1 MRDEKGAAVARDGNG
16 VTYVRDERLV
26 SYVESLLLPGR
37 SAGHRDVPVT
47 LLTGGRGRGA
57 EDLFDWLERWI
68 GDVPGA
74 RVDARGG
81 ADDQLVGLLVEI
93 ALGLSRPVPGRS
105 LLVFPSFSALLAD
118 LPREYT
124 RSVGPP
130 PADSVP
136 LPHDSVPLPHDSVPT
151 SHDSVPMSHD
161 SVPVFRIEE
170 AARALAGRRGTAAG
184 SSSTVSPSR
193 RSLPFPP
200 RRISHRDEHSALDF
214 RLIATTVVRFVGA
227 LPRADRETTERRF
240 LDAFFADLRNS
251 YRRYR
256 RRSTSRILL
265 LLENA
270 DTPAAGRLLR
280 HLVTARRSETADP
293 ADGLVVVAVTADY
306 STTLRHTGLGPA
318 TGAPAHGQQPTEVLD
333 GLRAAGLDLS
343 SRDVEAE
350 VRHAIQESGSAARH
364 TLGGRDNRAFSRTL
378 FELTRGLPTATRR
391 ILDTVLSQDPS
402 APWEEQLR
410 AALARDSHLT
420 RELTEQLLPPG
431 LQENVRQVLALAAT
445 VPDLALTREESRVL
459 GADDLYRELVAF
471 RSDPRTVLHLDTG
484 DPRHDGPPRTPHPF
498 LRLLLLRSLPAP
510 EQVHAALRAV
520 AERNGDRG
528 RAAYHALASGD
539 LDAAAAYLDQL
550 LDAVTDTEWCAEL
563 ARLRRAPLHDVG
575 RSAAWPGP
583 DAYLVALLEG
593 SRHGTRSPR
602 RGAVTRLLA
611 ASWISTEP
619 RQGRAADD
627 AGDPFHD
634 PLGDPSARLHHLVRD
649 DLRELALRTP
659 TGERAT
665 ALLELAE
672 RYGES
677 PAAEPAALVPRP
689 HPSQEYRQRRRRT
702 AAAVTA
708 ATATLLCYLLLTRLP
723 PISGWSWGWSVAATG
738 CWVLVLLIT
747 ARSNRHPTPSPPTDA
762 AHVNSQRAFRSGM
775 LRSWGIRVAAKAA
788 PPPPTPDPP
797 SGPPE
802 PSRPSAEAAVEQAFN
817 RVLARLDAA
826 GTATGDENGAAT

>member
-1 MRDEKGAAVARDGNG
+1 MARDGNG
-16 VTYVRDERLV
+16 ATYVPDERLV

-37 SAGHRDVPVT
+37 SAGHQDVPVT

-57 EDLFDWLERWI
+57 GDLLDWLERWI

-81 ADDQLVGLLVEI
+81 ADDHLAGLLVEI

-105 LLVFPSFSALLAD
+105 VLVFPSFSALLAD

-124 RSVGPP
+124 RSVGPL

-136 LPHDSVPLPHDSVPT
+136 LPR
-151 SHDSVPMSHD
+151 D
-161 SVPVFRIEE
+161 SVPVFHIEE
-170 AARALAGRRGTAAG
+170 AARTLAGSRGAAAG
-184 SSSTVSPSR
+184 SSSTVSPAP
-193 RSLPFPP
+193 RSSPFPP
-200 RRISHRDEHSALDF
+200 RRISHRDQHSALDS
-214 RLIATTVVRFVGA
+214 RLIATTVVRFVDA
-227 LPRADRETTERRF
+227 LPRADRESTERRF

-293 ADGLVVVAVTADY
+293 ADGLVVVAVTEDY
-306 STTLRHTGLGPA
+306 STTLRHTGLGAA
-318 TGAPAHGQQPTEVLD
+318 TEARTHGRQPTEVLD

-343 SRDVEAE
+343 PRDVEAE
-350 VRHAIQESGSAARH
+350 VRHAIQESGSTARH
-364 TLGGRDNRAFSRTL
+364 TLDGRDIRALSRTL

-410 AALARDSHLT
+410 AALARDSPLT

-431 LQENVRQVLALAAT
+431 LRENVRQVLALAAT
-445 VPDLALTREESRVL
+445 VPDLVLTREESRVL
-459 GADDLYRELVAF
+459 GVEDLYRELVAL
-471 RSDPRTVLHLDTG
+471 RSDPRAVLHLDTG
-484 DPRHDGPPRTPHPF
+484 DPRHDGPPCTPHPF
-498 LRLLLLRSLPAP
+498 LRLLLLRSLPSP
-510 EQVHAALRAV
+510 EQIHAALRGV

-575 RSAAWPGP
+575 RPAAWPGP
-583 DAYLVALLEG
+583 DAYLVALLDG
-593 SRHGTRSPR
+593 GRHGTRSPR

-619 RQGRAADD
+619 RRGRAADD

-649 DLRELALRTP
+649 ELRELALLT
-659 TGERAT
+659 TTDERPT

-677 PAAEPAALVPRP
+677 PAAEPVPLVPRP
-689 HPSQEYRQRRRRT
+689 HPSREYRRRRRPT
-702 AAAVTA
+702 AAVTA
-708 ATATLLCYLLLTRLP
+708 AAATLLCYVLLTWLP
-723 PISGWSWGWSVAATG
+723 PISGWSWGWTVAAAG
-738 CWVLVLLIT
+738 CWVLALLIT
-747 ARSNRHPTPSPPTDA
+747 VRSNRHPTPSPPTDA
-762 AHVNSQRAFRSGM
+762 AHITPQRAFVSGM
-775 LRSWGIRVAAKAA
+775 LRSWGIRVAANAA
-788 PPPPTPDPP
+788 PPPPAPDPP
-797 SGPPE
+797 SRPPE
-802 PSRPSAEAAVEQAFN
+802 RSRPSAEAEAAVEQAFH